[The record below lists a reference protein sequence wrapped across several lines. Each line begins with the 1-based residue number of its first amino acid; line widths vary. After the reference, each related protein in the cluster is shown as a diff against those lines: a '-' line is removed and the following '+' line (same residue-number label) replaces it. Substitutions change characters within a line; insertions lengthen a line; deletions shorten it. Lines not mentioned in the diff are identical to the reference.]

1 MRPEVVSHYRIR
13 RRLGAGGMGEVYLA
27 DDLTL
32 KRPVAIKLLTS
43 EDLTDDQ
50 VRRNLLREA
59 QAAASLDHPNICPVY
74 EVGTDG
80 DLSFIVMQFVEGET
94 LAARLKQGRLS
105 PDEALDVV
113 SQVADAL
120 AAAHRQGVVHRDIK
134 PQNIMLTSRGGLKV
148 LDFGLAKRAP
158 SGPASEEMT
167 LSTVGQSGRV
177 VGTAPYMSP
186 EQVKQESVD
195 GRSDLF
201 ALGATYYECLTGRR
215 AFSGKSPLEICG
227 QVLHVEPPPPSSI
240 NDQLGPAHDELCRQL
255 LAKRPDDRVQT
266 GEEAL
271 RLLELAR
278 QIGTVTVR
286 HTTPQPAP
294 ARGWT
299 VGRFLVTRRRLSV
312 VASVGAFS
320 TLVLVGFW
328 WQPWSSTAPTDT
340 EQAALRQAVSGSD
353 TVQKYVVVMPLAAVA
368 LEDQALTDGLTD
380 ALASK
385 LSQLSRSHGLQVASA
400 SMVRELDQAT
410 VNEVGTELGVTLAVL
425 CGVQRDGQQLR
436 VTLTLVEAP
445 GGREVESDT
454 VTAARGDPFLL
465 QDRVL
470 AAVTGLLDIELE
482 PHELDALRAYGTQVP
497 EAYYLY
503 LEGRGHLERLDR
515 NNDVDRRQALD
526 LDSDYALARAGLGS
540 AYWQKYNRTNQPD
553 AALQAA
559 AECQQA
565 VELDEQQAASHV
577 CLGTVYGSL
586 GRHDEAIVEFTRA
599 ISIEPTSPDA
609 LHALALAYEQMGS
622 VADAEQAHKEAIQM
636 LPHHWAGYRWL
647 GAFYLSESRYAEASD
662 MFERVLGVTPD
673 SYTGYS
679 NLGVAYANQERWP
692 EAFDALERSVE
703 IKPSVQGYS
712 NLATLY
718 FFQGRYFRAARL
730 YEDAVSLDERNYL
743 IWGNL
748 GDARYW
754 SPGDERE
761 AEDAY
766 EEALSLAEELRSV
779 TPQEAL
785 LLGDMALYN
794 AMLGRSAPALELV
807 LEALELAP
815 DDRELQLQAAQTYQ
829 QLGRTN
835 EALQLL
841 EAALDGDLAPTLV
854 SQNPWFES
862 IQDTAEF
869 RALMTTP

>member
-1 MRPEVVSHYRIR
+1 MLPDVVSHYRIR

-32 KRPVAIKLLTS
+32 KRQVAIKLLTS

-50 VRRNLLREA
+50 VRKNLLREA
-59 QAAASLDHPNICPVY
+59 QAAASLDHPNICSVY

-80 DLSFIVMQFVEGET
+80 DLSFIVMQYVEGET
-94 LAARLKQGRLS
+94 LAARLKWSRLS
-105 PDEALDVV
+105 PDEALDVAT
-113 SQVADAL
+113 QVADAL
-120 AAAHRQGVVHRDIK
+120 AAAHREGVVHRGIK
-134 PQNIMLTSRGGLKV
+134 PQNIMLTPRGGLKV

-158 SGPASEEMT
+158 VGPASEEMT
-167 LSTVGQSGRV
+167 RSTAGQSGAV

-227 QVLHVEPPPPSSI
+227 QVLHVDPPPPSSI

-278 QIGTVTVR
+278 QTGTVTVR

-353 TVQKYVVVMPLAAVA
+353 TAQRYLAVMPLAAAA

-380 ALASK
+380 ALTSK
-385 LSQLSRSHGLQVASA
+385 LSQLSRSHGLQVAST

-410 VNEVGTELGVTLAVL
+410 VSDVGTDLGVSLAVL
-425 CGVQRDGQQLR
+425 CGVQRDGQQLH

-445 GGREVESDT
+445 GGREIESDT
-454 VTAARGDPFLL
+454 VTADQGDTFLL

-470 AAVTGLLDIELE
+470 AAATDLLDIELE
-482 PHELDALRAYGTQVP
+482 PHELVAMREYGTQVP

-503 LEGRGHLERLDR
+503 LEGRGHLERSDR
-515 NNDVDRRQALD
+515 DIDVDRAVSTFRLALE
-526 LDSDYALARAGLGS
+526 LDADYALAHAGLGA
-540 AYWQKYNRTNQPD
+540 AYFRKYGQTNQPD
-553 AALQAA
+553 LVSQAA
-559 AECQQA
+559 AECQAA
-565 VELDEQQAASHV
+565 VEFDEQQAVSHV
-577 CLGTVYGSL
+577 CLGAAYGGL

-599 ISIEPTSPDA
+599 ITIEPTSPDA
-609 LHALALAYEQMGS
+609 LHGLAFFYEQLGN
-622 VADAEQAHKEAIQM
+622 VEDAEQAYLQVIEM
-636 LPHHWAGYRWL
+636 LPHHWAGYAWL
-647 GAFYLSESRYAEASD
+647 GGFYVSQSRYADASK
-662 MFERVLGVTPD
+662 MFERVVDLTPN
-673 SYTGYS
+673 SYKGHS
-679 NLGVAYANQERWP
+679 NLGVAYVYQERWP
-692 EAFDALERSVE
+692 EAFDAMERSVE
-703 IKPSVQGYS
+703 IKPNASGYS
-712 NLATLY
+712 NLATYY
-718 FFQGRYFRAARL
+718 FFGSSYKCMQ
-730 YEDAVSLDERNYL
+730 
-743 IWGNL
+743 
-748 GDARYW
+748 
-754 SPGDERE
+754 
-761 AEDAY
+761 
-766 EEALSLAEELRSV
+766 AEE
-779 TPQEAL
+779 
-785 LLGDMALYN
+785 G
-794 AMLGRSAPALELV
+794 
-807 LEALELAP
+807 
-815 DDRELQLQAAQTYQ
+815 
-829 QLGRTN
+829 
-835 EALQLL
+835 
-841 EAALDGDLAPTLV
+841 
-854 SQNPWFES
+854 
-862 IQDTAEF
+862 
-869 RALMTTP
+869 